1 LNISKS
7 GLFLVDEI
15 EKDKIKSIEKKFKR
29 LQKSEPI
36 EYIINKSSFY
46 SLDFYVDKR
55 VLIPR
60 NDTEILVE
68 KAIEETKKY
77 NDILLIDV

>member
-7 GLFLVDEI
+7 GLFLVDKI

-36 EYIINKSSFY
+36 EYIINKSLFY
-46 SLDFYVDKR
+46 SLNFYVDKR

-68 KAIEETKKY
+68 KTIEETKKY
-77 NDILLIDV
+77 NDILLIDI